1 MCFAD
6 SPKTKND
13 LLEEC
18 YKRKS
23 KIIQKN
29 IDKKTT

>member
-1 MCFAD
+1 MCFVD

-13 LLEEC
+13 LLEGS

-29 IDKKTT
+29 IDKRTT